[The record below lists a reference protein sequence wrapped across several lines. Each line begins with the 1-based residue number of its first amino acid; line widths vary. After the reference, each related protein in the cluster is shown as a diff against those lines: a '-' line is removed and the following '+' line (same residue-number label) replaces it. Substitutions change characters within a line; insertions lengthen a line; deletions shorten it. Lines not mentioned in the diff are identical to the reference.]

1 MGAIREIRV
10 IGRKGAYELSVYVD
24 EEDYQ
29 TLKLWDYGLS
39 KIIGRNTT
47 YIQTYKNGKRSS
59 LHRLIM
65 GLADAPRS
73 VYVDHIDGNGL
84 NNYRTNLRV
93 TDNGGNQRNRR
104 KHLSA
109 KHTSSYKGV
118 NLNPDNKTNPWQARI
133 ALSGKQRHLGYY
145 RTQIEAACAYNEAAK
160 QLFGPTAFLNELPDQ

>member
-47 YIQTYKNGKRSS
+47 FIQTYKNGKRSS

-93 TDNGGNQRNRR
+93 TDNSGNQRNRR
-104 KHLSA
+104 KHLSD
-109 KHTSSYKGV
+109 KYTSSYKGV
-118 NLNPDNKTNPWQARI
+118 HFRSYNKIENWVAQIR
-133 ALSGKQRHLGYY
+133 LSGKTRHIGYY
-145 RTQIEAACAYNEAAK
+145 RTEIEAARAYNEAAK
-160 QLFGPTAFLNELPDQ
+160 QLFGPMALLNELPDQ